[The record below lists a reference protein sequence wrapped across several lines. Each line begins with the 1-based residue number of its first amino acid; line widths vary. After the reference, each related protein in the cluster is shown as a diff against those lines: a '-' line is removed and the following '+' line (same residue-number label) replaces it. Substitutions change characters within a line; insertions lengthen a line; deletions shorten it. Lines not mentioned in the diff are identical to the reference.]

1 MNEAVVL
8 ALIST
13 AGGVAIAY
21 LAYKGKQGI
30 DKRNK
35 EKQPKDRMETIF
47 DGYEGFIARQDKAL
61 ENKDKQLAENQ
72 LIINRMQ
79 KQIDE
84 MQALIERQRE
94 ETDREREI
102 NKRLHE
108 ELERMRDQYTN
119 SNNGANNGKK

>member
-1 MNEAVVL
+1 MNETIAL

-13 AGGVAIAY
+13 FGGIVIAY
-21 LAYKGKQGI
+21 LGYKGKQEY

-35 EKQPKDRMETIF
+35 DKAPKDRMETIF
-47 DGYEGFIARQDKAL
+47 DGYEAFIARQDKAL
-61 ENKDKQLAENQ
+61 ENKDRQLAENQ

-102 NKRLHE
+102 NRKLHQ
-108 ELERMRDQYTN
+108 ELERMKDQY
-119 SNNGANNGKK
+119 SKRNNGDNK